1 MEEIYFLI
9 DMEYMEF
16 YLTKI
21 ILNMEALNDY
31 TVFKWMETRCKRKL
45 PKRWTKS

>member
-21 ILNMEALNDY
+21 ILNMEALSDY
-31 TVFKWMETRCKRKL
+31 TVFDIDGD
-45 PKRWTKS
+45 